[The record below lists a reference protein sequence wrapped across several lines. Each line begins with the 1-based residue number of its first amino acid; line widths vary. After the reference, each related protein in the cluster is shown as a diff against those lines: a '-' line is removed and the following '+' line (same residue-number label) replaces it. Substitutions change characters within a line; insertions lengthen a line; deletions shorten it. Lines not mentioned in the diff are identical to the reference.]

1 MDSASYMYQF
11 LNKAFSSDKVNVM
24 SKSEADVKENL
35 NFFFYL
41 SKPKIMF
48 SEMPKEPQRLN
59 DDDYTYNEEAERGNI
74 QQNEDGL
81 RYTFIIENNSEISTA
96 TATYNCELFID
107 LNFDGNL
114 SSMRNNQN
122 IYRYRILLVM

>member
-1 MDSASYMYQF
+1 M
-11 LNKAFSSDKVNVM
+11 
-24 SKSEADVKENL
+24 KENL
-35 NFFFYL
+35 NFLFLFIKTKDYVFGNA
-41 SKPKIMF
+41 KRTA
-48 SEMPKEPQRLN
+48 RLN

-114 SSMRNNQN
+114 SSNEEQSEYIQIQDSSGNVIRKENGKYHLKNWRK
-122 IYRYRILLVM
+122 IYFDKKNSKRLL